1 MQLACG
7 EGELTEA
14 ASRHIGQISRQT
26 LTIISS
32 GIQKYHLIVDSK
44 KYLVTITILLLSFV
58 LGGTTSSEFW
68 DSGCHAQAP
77 S

>member
-44 KYLVTITILLLSFV
+44 KYLVTILLLSFV
-58 LGGTTSSEFW
+58 LGGTTSSEF
-68 DSGCHAQAP
+68 
-77 S
+77 